1 MARTAKEDANMT
13 QATEFSTRYNDSYND
28 NDTNLMTALDEA
40 GIESDQDWEAETTVW
55 TFADGSQIRCS
66 GPEVTVK

>member
-13 QATEFSTRYNDSYND
+13 QATEFSTRYNDTND
-28 NDTNLMTALDEA
+28 LMTALDEA
-40 GIESDQDWEAETTVW
+40 GIDSDQDWEEETTVW
-55 TFADGSQIRCS
+55 TFDDGSQISVS